1 MTPSTSPAALAALDA
16 TRAAASRRERARVA
30 RSERLVVVSLLAFG
44 VAIVILGSMRV
55 AGEVREGRAREEMT
69 QTFARV
75 GERQSEFRRL
85 NARFAT
91 LPELN
96 ARGFRLPA
104 RHQVQRSSAD
114 PSHWF
119 LSLRDRN
126 TGMICDRIGELMD
139 DPGAQRKPV
148 CRPGASASASS
159 SAAWRGGER
168 LVQSSARGAT
178 GPAPNRS
185 TEPGGPG
192 DE

>member
-1 MTPSTSPAALAALDA
+1 MV
-16 TRAAASRRERARVA
+16 VA
-30 RSERLVVVSLLAFG
+30 LLAFG

-55 AGEVREGRAREEMT
+55 ASDVREGRAKAEMAE
-69 QTFARV
+69 TFARV
-75 GERQSEFRRL
+75 GQRQHEFRRL

-139 DPGAQRKPV
+139 DPEAQRKPA
-148 CRPGASASASS
+148 CRPGNGTMAADIDRNRLSTAAPRATASREGGVAGGL
-159 SAAWRGGER
+159 GGE
-168 LVQSSARGAT
+168 
-178 GPAPNRS
+178 
-185 TEPGGPG
+185 
-192 DE
+192 

>member
-1 MTPSTSPAALAALDA
+1 MTPSTSSAVLDA
-16 TRAAASRRERARVA
+16 TRAASASRRERARVA

-69 QTFARV
+69 ETFARV

-104 RHQVQRSSAD
+104 RHQVQRSTAD

-148 CRPGASASASS
+148 CRPGASSSASNG
-159 SAAWRGGER
+159 AARRGSER
-168 LVQSSARGAT
+168 LVQSTARGTARP
-178 GPAPNRS
+178 GPTRGAAS
-185 TEPGGPG
+185 GSPGG
-192 DE
+192 E

>member
-1 MTPSTSPAALAALDA
+1 MTPSTSSAVLDA
-16 TRAAASRRERARVA
+16 TRAASASRRERARVA

-69 QTFARV
+69 ETFARV

-104 RHQVQRSSAD
+104 RHQVQRSTAD

-139 DPGAQRKPV
+139 DPGSLRKPV
-148 CRPGASASASS
+148 CRPGASTNVARGGGDRLMQSASRR
-159 SAAWRGGER
+159 AARPA
-168 LVQSSARGAT
+168 SDRGAAT
-178 GPAPNRS
+178 
-185 TEPGGPG
+185 GGPG
-192 DE
+192 SD